1 MRMETVEIRPNG
13 GQQVEVHVMNSGV
26 PGVVQENFE
35 GYYIDHDD
43 LALAEVLQDQESA
56 LSSLQL
62 GSDKA
67 SSSTN
72 SKTDTVQKESSDA
85 LDPRTQLEVDEA
97 IARAL
102 QDEENNAPSVTEAG
116 NTSSSSSEN
125 REANTTHTPA
135 LASGQDD
142 IDTDNMTYE
151 ELRLL
156 GESIG
161 TESKG
166 LSDEVI
172 SYLPTSKYKIG
183 LFSRKEKREECV
195 ICYMAYKNKDTLI
208 TLPCQ
213 HEYHS
218 KCITRWLKINRE
230 CPVCKVEVFGS

>member
-1 MRMETVEIRPNG
+1 MRLETVEIRPNG
-13 GQQVEVHVMNSGV
+13 GQQVEVHFMNSGV

-85 LDPRTQLEVDEA
+85 LDPQTQLEVDEA

-116 NTSSSSSEN
+116 FWA
-125 REANTTHTPA
+125 R
-135 LASGQDD
+135 
-142 IDTDNMTYE
+142 
-151 ELRLL
+151 
-156 GESIG
+156 
-161 TESKG
+161 
-166 LSDEVI
+166 
-172 SYLPTSKYKIG
+172 
-183 LFSRKEKREECV
+183 
-195 ICYMAYKNKDTLI
+195 
-208 TLPCQ
+208 Q
-213 HEYHS
+213 H
-218 KCITRWLKINRE
+218 
-230 CPVCKVEVFGS
+230 